1 MVCVENEQK
10 AIPLFK
16 KEIMITEEK
25 VLAALGYVDDPDLGK
40 DLVSLGMIKNVKI
53 DGLDVSFD
61 LVLTTPACPM
71 KDSMANACK
80 TAIST
85 MVSEDAKVDINLTSN
100 VQESRDTNTVLSSVK
115 NIIAIAS
122 GKGGVGKSSVAMN
135 LAKTLKDAGAKVG
148 LLDADIH
155 GPSIP
160 VLMQTEKLK
169 PEMDGE
175 LMKPIEKDGIKTMSI
190 GYLVESKQALV
201 WRGPMLSKAISQF
214 CSDVKW
220 GELDYLFVDLPPGT
234 GDAHLSIIQQIPLS
248 GVVIVTTPEEV
259 AVADT
264 RKAID
269 MFTNPHL
276 KQEVLGVVENMSYFQ
291 PIEDGEKYFIF
302 GKDGGERLCQEW
314 NLDMLG
320 QIPIKE
326 DKSFESLHSYY
337 IPVTGKLVQRL
348 SVLAANR

>member
-1 MVCVENEQK
+1 MINKEEVLK
-10 AIPLFK
+10 ALS
-16 KEIMITEEK
+16 
-25 VLAALGYVDDPDLGK
+25 YVDDPDLNK
-40 DLVSLGMIKNVKI
+40 DLVTLNMIQSLVI
-53 DGLDVSFD
+53 DGNKISFD

-71 KDSMANACK
+71 KDSIANACR

-85 MVSEDAKVDINLTSN
+85 MVIKTAEVDINITSN
-100 VQESRDTNTVLSSVK
+100 VQVSRDNNTVLSSVK
-115 NIIAIAS
+115 NIVAVAS
-122 GKGGVGKSSVAMN
+122 GKGGVGKSTVALN
-135 LAKTLKDAGAKVG
+135 LARTLSKAGAKVG

-155 GPSIP
+155 GPSVPTLLGTQNEKPAMEGNLMLP
-160 VLMQTEKLK
+160 V
-169 PEMDGE
+169 
-175 LMKPIEKDGIKTMSI
+175 EKDGIKTMSI

-201 WRGPMLSKAISQF
+201 WRGPMLSKAITQF
-214 CSDVKW
+214 CTDVKW

-234 GDAHLSIIQQIPLS
+234 GDAHLSIIQHIPLS

-291 PIEDGEKYFIF
+291 PELEGKKYFLF
-302 GKDGGERLCQEW
+302 GKNGGQALCDEW
-314 NLDMLG
+314 QLDLLG
-320 QIPIKE
+320 EIPIKE
-326 DKSFESLHSYY
+326 HKSFENMEASYMP
-337 IPVTGKLVQRL
+337 IVGKIVQKL